1 MSEIGK
7 SVNKGLLPYPVIA
20 AASNGDEN
28 ALHAVVKHYEG
39 YILALSTRRLYD
51 EYGNAHLLLDEELR
65 RELETWLITKILQF
79 DLDWAA

>member
-7 SVNKGLLPYPVIA
+7 SANRNLLPYPVIA

-28 ALHAVVKHYEG
+28 ALHAVVRHYGG
-39 YILALSTRRLYD
+39 YIFALSTRRLYD
-51 EYGNAHLLLDEELR
+51 ECGNAHLSLDEELR

-79 DLDWAA
+79 DLDWTA

>member
-7 SVNKGLLPYPVIA
+7 CANKGLLSYHVIA

-28 ALHAVVKHYEG
+28 ALRAVVKHYGG

-51 EYGNAHLLLDEELR
+51 EYGKTHLFLDEELR
-65 RELETWLITKILQF
+65 RELETWLTAKILQF
-79 DLDWAA
+79 DLDRAA